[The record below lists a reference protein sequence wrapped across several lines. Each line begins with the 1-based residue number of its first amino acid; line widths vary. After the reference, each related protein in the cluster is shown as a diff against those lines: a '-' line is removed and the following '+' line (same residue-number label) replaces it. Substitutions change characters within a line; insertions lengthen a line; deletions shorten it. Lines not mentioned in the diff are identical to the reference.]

1 MEPARILLIEDDELV
16 KIGLTVGLREHSNV
30 SSRLEFALAGSVEE
44 ALTATEPIQLIM
56 LDVRLSGGA
65 CDESLA
71 ALDTLRAHF
80 RSVPVALLSMSDSPR
95 LLCGALERGAA
106 GVIPRRTPLPIVAIA
121 IELMMAGGVYLPPQF
136 ASLLNGVDSASEA
149 EAPARRLP
157 GELTGRQQAILDLLG
172 SGASNKEIALRLRLS
187 VGTVKNYVSGLLRMM
202 QMPTRNRLVAHLRQR
217 GGSAQPEP
225 WDSSRAKLLRGWMGD
240 AGSHRTGL

>member
-30 SSRLEFALAGSVEE
+30 GSRFEFALAENVDA
-44 ALTATEPIQLIM
+44 ALTATEPIPQLIM
-56 LDVRLSGGA
+56 LDVRLSGGTS
-65 CDESLA
+65 DESLS
-71 ALDTLRAHF
+71 ALDALRERF
-80 RSVPVALLSMSDSPR
+80 PNVPVALLSMSDSPR

-106 GVIPRRTPLPIVAIA
+106 GVIPRRTTLPIVAIA

-149 EAPARRLP
+149 PARRLP
-157 GELTGRQQAILDLLG
+157 GELTGRQQAILNLLG
-172 SGASNKEIALRLRLS
+172 SGASNKEIAVRLRLS

-217 GGSAQPEP
+217 GGAALPEP